1 MDGPPINVL
10 DPYLYAGDP
19 GPVYQWL
26 RDEAP
31 AYWDPA
37 NQVWAISRHRD
48 VLAAERDTARYS
60 SASGSRPL
68 IDMTA
73 SMINKDDPQHQQQRK
88 LISRRFSPRAVR
100 RHEDSVRAVVIDL
113 LSAAAEKGTAEVV
126 GDLAAPLP
134 AAVIGEMLG
143 FDRALWPK
151 CREWSERTM
160 GSAGFRND
168 DPRQP
173 PGSPEAIAEFVAAIL
188 ELIEARRGD
197 PRDDLVSAWVHGSIN
212 GEPLDTPEI
221 IQEGLLLLD
230 GGAETTRS
238 VIGQTIWN
246 LARFPDQLEILRN
259 DDSILGSTAVEEF
272 IRYATPVLNMRRTV
286 TQDHELHGRQL
297 HAGDQ
302 VLLMYGA
309 ANTDD
314 REFAAPGRFD
324 VTRQHNHHVAFG
336 FGTHFCLGAN
346 LARLELRVLFEEL
359 VRRLPDLRLVP
370 DREPEFAPGYFTR
383 TLKELWVEFR
393 VERSGTEWT
402 AQVT

>member
-1 MDGPPINVL
+1 VNPMNGPPLNVL
-10 DPYLYAGDP
+10 DPFLYAGDP
-19 GPVYQWL
+19 GPAYQWL

-37 NQVWAISRHRD
+37 NQIWAISRHSD

-60 SASGSRPL
+60 SATGSRPL

-88 LISRRFSPRAVR
+88 LLSRRFTPRAVR
-100 RHEDSVRAVVIDL
+100 RHEDSVRAAVVEL

-134 AAVIGEMLG
+134 AMVIGEMLG
-143 FDRALWPK
+143 FDRAIWPK

-160 GSAGFRND
+160 SSAGFRND

-173 PGSPEAIAEFVAAIL
+173 RGSPEAIAEFVAAIL
-188 ELIEARRGD
+188 ELIEARRRD
-197 PRDDLVSAWVHGSIN
+197 PRDDLVSAWVHGTAN
-212 GEPLDTPEI
+212 GEPLEI
-221 IQEGLLLLD
+221 AEIVQEGLLLLD

-246 LARFPDQLEILRN
+246 LGRFLEQREILRN
-259 DDSILGSTAVEEF
+259 DDSILPTTAVEEF

-286 TQDHELHGRQL
+286 TEDHELHGSQL

-309 ANTDD
+309 ANTDE
-314 REFAAPGRFD
+314 REFADPGRFD
-324 VTRQHNHHVAFG
+324 VTRRHNHHVAFG

-359 VRRLPDLRLVP
+359 LRRVPDFRLVP
-370 DREPEFAPGYFTR
+370 GHQPEFAPGYFTR
-383 TLKELWVEFR
+383 TLKELWVEF
-393 VERSGTEWT
+393 GPM
-402 AQVT
+402 